1 MADYSTDTEI
11 KQPFDPVDSSFRD
24 DEIDSVVRESVAKGQ
39 VPGDG
44 CLEIGRLATNVLSY
58 LAGVGMSAD
67 MDEGQ
72 DLRSD
77 NLRTVKLRNGQ
88 ELLVRCDTYRDPAGY
103 TKVEVLGSSTSDL
116 AILSAMSVAAARPV
130 EYKELHETIQSLDEL
145 LPSCTRQDSSR
156 IDAIFD
162 DLTTPGSPCQGSHPL
177 RTALKYVIAL
187 IRHYRPEFD
196 DLDLR
201 DQLRLA
207 EATWVRMNTFLEAL
221 SGLESFLRYGTP
233 DQKLTSMVRNPQRDV
248 RAAVLHDVEG
258 MSYTQVGERLKVPL
272 PPDYEIKGEHQT
284 VRKMVGRGKSILEA
298 AFGEDGWRKRIE
310 AMKAEKKRWES
321 LSPEERRKEVATHAI
336 ALEFTWA
343 FEEVRQ
349 LVDENPGLA
358 ETVAEAPQLTR
369 AIVDTWYRHIGHTRY
384 PYLENK

>member
-1 MADYSTDTEI
+1 
-11 KQPFDPVDSSFRD
+11 
-24 DEIDSVVRESVAKGQ
+24 
-39 VPGDG
+39 
-44 CLEIGRLATNVLSY
+44 
-58 LAGVGMSAD
+58 
-67 MDEGQ
+67 
-72 DLRSD
+72 
-77 NLRTVKLRNGQ
+77 
-88 ELLVRCDTYRDPAGY
+88 
-103 TKVEVLGSSTSDL
+103 
-116 AILSAMSVAAARPV
+116 
-130 EYKELHETIQSLDEL
+130 
-145 LPSCTRQDSSR
+145 
-156 IDAIFD
+156 
-162 DLTTPGSPCQGSHPL
+162 
-177 RTALKYVIAL
+177 
-187 IRHYRPEFD
+187 
-196 DLDLR
+196 
-201 DQLRLA
+201 
-207 EATWVRMNTFLEAL
+207 MNTFLEAL

-298 AFGEDGWRKRIE
+298 AFGEEGWRKRIE

>member
-1 MADYSTDTEI
+1 MADYSTDTEM
-11 KQPFDPVDSSFRD
+11 KQPFDPVDSRFRE
-24 DEIDSVVRESVAKGQ
+24 DEIDSVVRESVAVGQ

-44 CLEIGRLATNVLSY
+44 CLEIGRLAKNVLQY
-58 LAGVGMSAD
+58 LACMGME
-67 MDEGQ
+67 EGQ
-72 DLRSD
+72 DLCSD

-88 ELLVRCDTYRDPAGY
+88 VLFVCCDTYRDPAGY
-103 TKVEVLGSSTSDL
+103 TKVEVLDSSTSDL

-130 EYKELHETIQSLDEL
+130 EYKELHETIQSLDAL
-145 LPSCTRQDSSR
+145 LTSCTRQDSR
-156 IDAIFD
+156 RKDAIFD
-162 DLTTPGSPCQGSHPL
+162 DLTTPGSPLQGSHPL
-177 RTALKYVIAL
+177 RTALRYVIAL
-187 IRHYRPEFD
+187 LRHYRPEFD

-207 EATWVRMNTFLEAL
+207 EAAWARMNTFLEAL

-233 DQKLTSMVRNPQRDV
+233 DQKLTSVVRNPQRDV

-258 MSYTQVGERLKVPL
+258 MSYREVGERLKVPL

-284 VRKMVGRGKSILEA
+284 VRKMVGRGRSILET
-298 AFGEDGWRKRIE
+298 AFGEEGWRKRIE
-310 AMKAEKKRWES
+310 AMKVEKKRWEL

-336 ALEFTWA
+336 TLEFTWT

-358 ETVAEAPQLTR
+358 ESVAETPQLTR
-369 AIVDTWYRHIGHTRY
+369 AIVDTWYRHIGHRRY
-384 PYLENK
+384 PYLEDK